1 MKLTDFVLRL
11 SNHIPFKHI
20 PGNILNGKHRIWPK
34 LTPKYKRYLL
44 RRIDTEI
51 DNLKCIS
58 RPFIAAV
65 KFIQSYF
72 V

>member
-1 MKLTDFVLRL
+1 MKLTDIVLRL
-11 SNHIPFKHI
+11 SNHIQFRHI

-51 DNLKCIS
+51 DNMKCIS
-58 RPFIAAV
+58 RPFISHV
-65 KFIQSYF
+65 NFNSN
-72 V
+72 